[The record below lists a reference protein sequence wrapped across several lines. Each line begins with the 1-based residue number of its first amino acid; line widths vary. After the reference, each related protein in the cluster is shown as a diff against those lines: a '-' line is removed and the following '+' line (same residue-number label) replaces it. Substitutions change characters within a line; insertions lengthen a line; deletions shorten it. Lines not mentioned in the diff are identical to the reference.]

1 MLYLLDHST
10 LTLYKLFLKFIH
22 SLQICISFLLHL
34 GLIVIPKSVSESRIV
49 QNLKATEISLTLE
62 EVDRLKALNK
72 NLRLFSMDVFLPGVP
87 QEILWDVPE
96 DEAYMI

>member
-1 MLYLLDHST
+1 M
-10 LTLYKLFLKFIH
+10 
-22 SLQICISFLLHL
+22 QICISFLLHL
-34 GLIVIPKSVSESRIV
+34 GKSVSESRIV

>member
-1 MLYLLDHST
+1 M
-10 LTLYKLFLKFIH
+10 
-22 SLQICISFLLHL
+22 
-34 GLIVIPKSVSESRIV
+34 IPKSVSESRIV